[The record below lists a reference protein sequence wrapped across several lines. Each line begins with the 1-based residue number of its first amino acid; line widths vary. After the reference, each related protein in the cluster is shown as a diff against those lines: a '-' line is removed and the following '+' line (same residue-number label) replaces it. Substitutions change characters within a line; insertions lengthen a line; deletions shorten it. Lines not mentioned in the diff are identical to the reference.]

1 MNNIEKFKNLIP
13 NFKQE
18 IEEEKAKAI
27 KYALAYL
34 SEEYSHFETSLM
46 SMMRKYDELISKGYE
61 GIPAK
66 HRAIIGGYTY
76 VFKKPL
82 NVIEEE
88 KAKIVAE
95 VETEFASKIQ
105 LMEKDYIE
113 ALIGEEIKEQT
124 RKKKEDLKLKE
135 ETLRQELMATLF
147 KS

>member
-1 MNNIEKFKNLIP
+1 MNNIENLKHLIP
-13 NFKQE
+13 NFEKE
-18 IEEEKAKAI
+18 LEEEKAKAI

-46 SMMRKYDELISKGYE
+46 SMMKKYDELILKGYE

-76 VFKKPL
+76 IFKKPH

-88 KAKIVAE
+88 KAKIVAK
-95 VETEFASKIQ
+95 VESEFASKIQ
-105 LMEKDYIE
+105 LMEEEYIQ

-124 RKKKEDLKLKE
+124 RKREEDLKLQE
-135 ETLRQELMATLF
+135 EKLKQELIDTLF